1 MEMRRSHYL
10 MSKIAGRIGKDGY
23 PIASKEHHGTAF
35 KYIGDLSP
43 KKTVQEMIDEEDPE
57 AQTWD

>member
-1 MEMRRSHYL
+1 
-10 MSKIAGRIGKDGY
+10 MSKIAGWIGKDGY

-35 KYIGDLSP
+35 KFIGDLSP
-43 KKTVQEMIDEEDPE
+43 KKTVQEIQEEDDPE